1 MISIYIIYIE
11 IESELDKYSQST
23 DVDEPVDYDIE
34 NGTQPKNENLKE
46 KCFKPNEVNSS
57 EHESKYSFAGG
68 NEGLEFH
75 ELKEKQEIKYPDNQ
89 VVPQMTALQGCI
101 LPAISEEDE
110 KKSSS
115 QSKTTSSSDKLEN
128 EASNSDSSKKIQKS
142 NALRNFENKLMSKKY
157 ADNTSVSSSLL
168 EFESLEKEIQEKG
181 SIDSV
186 SLGRLSTRGIT
197 ERDDASVT
205 SSLAEFEKLEKE
217 CLVPSDSQGTGSKSS
232 SSSNVD
238 FEMGRDGHKS
248 QLTEQLRSSSSSLAE
263 FEQLEQQLTVDE
275 EVSVEARK
283 VASMLEKGSLPI
295 KDDFSDSDS
304 SKDKSSKDGQEV
316 KEKIKPTEKPIYP
329 PYQDIVQIIR
339 QASEKVPFFEDFR
352 QTVSPKSAVKL
363 QAPLLKS
370 GIVTPDVAQRNNVV
384 PQSEF
389 MDISSDSLSTAKT
402 SAQSLL
408 LGESEMFTSTDSLED
423 EQADEIIQLMMRS
436 TDSLEDQQHQES
448 FDTDSL
454 QDMPTIITKSMSQ
467 DSLKETIAEAMEI
480 SAESGAWSRS
490 SSQQSSATLICGNH
504 TNKCA
509 PTSFGFSSHTSL
521 MKDSVLTLDNIS
533 PTDLKGIDSEGN
545 TCELLDNRIATKD
558 LKNLRKKQRDLCFEK
573 SASCDSSI
581 QDTLMES
588 YESASTAS
596 LVAQGRVND
605 SLRFISAL
613 LH

>member
-1 MISIYIIYIE
+1 
-11 IESELDKYSQST
+11 
-23 DVDEPVDYDIE
+23 
-34 NGTQPKNENLKE
+34 
-46 KCFKPNEVNSS
+46 
-57 EHESKYSFAGG
+57 
-68 NEGLEFH
+68 
-75 ELKEKQEIKYPDNQ
+75 
-89 VVPQMTALQGCI
+89 
-101 LPAISEEDE
+101 
-110 KKSSS
+110 
-115 QSKTTSSSDKLEN
+115 
-128 EASNSDSSKKIQKS
+128 
-142 NALRNFENKLMSKKY
+142 MSKKH

-186 SLGRLSTRGIT
+186 SLGRLSTRGII

-217 CLVPSDSQGTGSKSS
+217 CLIPSDSQGTGSKSS
-232 SSSNVD
+232 SSSNTD
-238 FEMGRDGHKS
+238 LEMSRDGHKS

-275 EVSVEARK
+275 EVSTEARK

-316 KEKIKPTEKPIYP
+316 KEKMKSTEKPIYP

-352 QTVSPKSAVKL
+352 QTVNPKSEPKL
-363 QAPLLKS
+363 QVPLLKS
-370 GIVTPDVAQRNNVV
+370 SGMVAPVVGQRNNVRS
-384 PQSEF
+384 QGEF
-389 MDISSDSLSTAKT
+389 MDISSDSLSTKDATT

-408 LGESEMFTSTDSLED
+408 LEESEMFTSTDSLED

-454 QDMPTIITKSMSQ
+454 QDMPTVITKSMSQ

-490 SSQQSSATLICGNH
+490 SSQQSSATLICGGQ

-509 PTSFGFSSHTSL
+509 PTSLGFSPHTSL
-521 MKDSVLTLDNIS
+521 MKDSVLTLDNVS
-533 PTDLKGIDSEGN
+533 PTDLKSIDSEGN
-545 TCELLDNRIATKD
+545 TYELLDNRMATKD
-558 LKNLRKKQRDLCFEK
+558 LYKIRKKQRELSFEK
-573 SASCDSSI
+573 SASSDSSI

-605 SLRFISAL
+605 TLRFICIL
-613 LH
+613 ILPFT